1 MKSIERLD
9 TKNVNN
15 KDKKGKKNSAEKSH
29 TVIWFL
35 EAYPSPVRKTEQVHS
50 GEANEVFVAAQ
61 TIITGI
67 PEKIDIGS
75 NCNISPSKIL
85 QKVKRAEGSKQAPP
99 NKRKTWGGKRS
110 VSGRPKKKQKK
121 SPSKQSL

>member
-1 MKSIERLD
+1 M
-9 TKNVNN
+9 
-15 KDKKGKKNSAEKSH
+15 
-29 TVIWFL
+29 
-35 EAYPSPVRKTEQVHS
+35 RKTEQVHS

-85 QKVKRAEGSKQAPP
+85 QKVKRAEGSKQPLPTNAKLGEANGRYQEGQRR
-99 NKRKTWGGKRS
+99 NKRKAHQNKAYKRQELCES
-110 VSGRPKKKQKK
+110 
-121 SPSKQSL
+121 

>member
-1 MKSIERLD
+1 M
-9 TKNVNN
+9 
-15 KDKKGKKNSAEKSH
+15 
-29 TVIWFL
+29 
-35 EAYPSPVRKTEQVHS
+35 RKTEQVHS

-67 PEKIDIGS
+67 PEKNDIGS

-99 NKRKTWGGKRS
+99 NKRKTWGGNGRYQGGQRRNKR
-110 VSGRPKKKQKK
+110 KAHLNKAY
-121 SPSKQSL
+121 